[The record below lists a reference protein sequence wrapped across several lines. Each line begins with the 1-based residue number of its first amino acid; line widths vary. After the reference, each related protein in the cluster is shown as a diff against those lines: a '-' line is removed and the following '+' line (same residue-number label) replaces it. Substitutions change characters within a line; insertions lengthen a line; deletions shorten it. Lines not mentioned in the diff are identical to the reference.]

1 MPTAPK
7 SETSKPKT
15 PKTPKKPV
23 EPDDVVR
30 ETAGNYLS
38 GDGRFEVRQSDS
50 NWYLVDR
57 EQTNEFGQKLIHG
70 PFGSLKVA
78 RAAMPSARDIKPLL
92 RSRPRGKPRPAQKRP
107 PPAPPPPTWID
118 RLPADQAAEVRRTIR
133 ALEKEGIDHGEALT
147 KRDREGLLPAIAS
160 ALLDRRVKQLVD
172 ELPEAERSL
181 ARRLVARLGEILSAS
196 DAPGSLPGWALF
208 ETGPGRE
215 PTKRRLRLGD

>member
-1 MPTAPK
+1 MPSSKTTAK
-7 SETSKPKT
+7 K
-15 PKTPKKPV
+15 PKKPP

-57 EQTNEFGQKLIHG
+57 EQTNEFGQELIHG
-70 PFGSLKVA
+70 PFGSLKAA
-78 RAAMPSARDIKPLL
+78 RTAMPGARDIKPLL
-92 RSRPRGKPRPAQKRP
+92 RSRTRSKPSPAQKKV

-118 RLPADQAAEVRRTIR
+118 RLPPNQAAEARRTIR
-133 ALEKEGIDHGEALT
+133 ALEKEGIDDAEALT

-160 ALLDRRVKQLVD
+160 GLLDGRIDQLIED
-172 ELPEAERSL
+172 LPESERAL
-181 ARRLVARLGEILSAS
+181 ARKLIGRLGDIISAS

-215 PTKRRLRLGD
+215 PTKRRLRLGG